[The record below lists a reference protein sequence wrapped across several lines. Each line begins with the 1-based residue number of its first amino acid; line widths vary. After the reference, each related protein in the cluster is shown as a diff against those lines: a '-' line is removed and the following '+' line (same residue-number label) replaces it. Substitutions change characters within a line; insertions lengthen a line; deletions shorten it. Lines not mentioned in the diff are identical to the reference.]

1 MAAVAGMD
9 TVALA
14 GLDMA
19 ALAGMDTASQE
30 AREFLESSC

>member
-1 MAAVAGMD
+1 MAAFAGMD
-9 TVALA
+9 TVALE

>member
-1 MAAVAGMD
+1 MAAFAGMD

-14 GLDMA
+14 GPDMA